1 MIGPRFAEVLE
12 AARAGDDVSF
22 GAMWRDLN
30 PPLVRYLRVI
40 APQDAEDLASETWA
54 TVTASL
60 DRFTGDETAFRA
72 WLFVT
77 ARRRAVDHFRRER
90 RRPATPVD
98 PETLRDALV
107 AARTASDDVLD
118 ALGTEEALAIVATLP
133 PDQAEVVALRTI
145 GGLDVQQ
152 VAEVIGKRP
161 GTVRVLAHRGLKNL
175 AKALGVPAPP
185 GDTDTGNSTDTD
197 TGIDIDGDDVREVS

>member
-12 AARAGDDVSF
+12 AARRGDDASF
-22 GAMWRDLN
+22 AALWRDLN
-30 PPLVRYLRVI
+30 PALVRYLRVV
-40 APQDAEDLASETWA
+40 APHDADDLASETWA
-54 TVTASL
+54 SVTTSL
-60 DRFTGDETAFRA
+60 DRFTGDEVAFRA

-77 ARRRAVDHFRRER
+77 ARRRTVDHFRRER

-107 AARTASDDVLD
+107 AARTPSDDVLD
-118 ALGTEEALAIVATLP
+118 SFGTEEALAIVATLP

-145 GGLDVQQ
+145 GGLDVDQ
-152 VAEVIGKRP
+152 VADVIGKRP

-175 AKALGVPAPP
+175 ARTLGAPESHRQVEP
-185 GDTDTGNSTDTD
+185 
-197 TGIDIDGDDVREVS
+197 DVQVEHAEEVS

>member
-1 MIGPRFAEVLE
+1 MIGPQFAEMLDG
-12 AARAGDDVSF
+12 ACAGDDAAFAVL
-22 GAMWRDLN
+22 WRDLN
-30 PPLVRYLRVI
+30 PPLVRYLHLI
-40 APQDAEDLASETWA
+40 APREADDLASETW
-54 TVTASL
+54 TSVTLGL
-60 DRFTGDETAFRA
+60 DRFTGDEGAFRS
-72 WLFVT
+72 WVFVT
-77 ARRRAVDHFRRER
+77 ARRRAIDHFRRER

-98 PETLRDALV
+98 PEMLRDALV

-133 PDQAEVVALRTI
+133 ADQAEVVALRTI

-175 AKALGVPAPP
+175 ARTIGPASEPAPL
-185 GDTDTGNSTDTD
+185 G
-197 TGIDIDGDDVREVS
+197 GIAREVQP

>member
-1 MIGPRFAEVLE
+1 MIGPQFAETLDG
-12 AARAGDDVSF
+12 ARAGNDAAF
-22 GAMWRDLN
+22 AALWRDLN
-30 PPLVRYLRVI
+30 PALVRYLRVI
-40 APQDAEDLASETWA
+40 APREADDLASETW
-54 TVTASL
+54 TSVTMGL
-60 DRFTGDETAFRA
+60 DRFAGDEGAFRS
-72 WLFVT
+72 WVFVT

-98 PETLRDALV
+98 PEILRDALV
-107 AARTASDDVLD
+107 AARTPSDDVLD

-175 AKALGVPAPP
+175 ARTIGPATKPEP
-185 GDTDTGNSTDTD
+185 VDGNSK
-197 TGIDIDGDDVREVS
+197 EVTS